1 MLIKKRKK
9 KMFGKSPLDP
19 AVQRK
24 RAKEAV
30 QGFTRGSLN
39 SLTDSRSFCCPHQLY
54 SPFFVLGLGFG
65 LLELGLGLLG
75 HVLFWC
81 LFFCN

>member
-1 MLIKKRKK
+1 MANLQN
-9 KMFGKSPLDP
+9 P

-39 SLTDSRSFCCPHQLY
+39 FLTDSRSFWCP
-54 SPFFVLGLGFG
+54 P
-65 LLELGLGLLG
+65 LLHSLLVFWASGMGLGLLG
-75 HVLFWC
+75 HGLGILEFGLKLYLGW
-81 LFFCN
+81 